1 MTSWQLVEVWLN
13 DQGINTI
20 QPCPVPVDYRSSAPA
35 VRRFTKLGNPALS
48 LVESIWEWGYW
59 WWAPVSWTGS
69 LYTDSC

>member
-35 VRRFTKLGNPALS
+35 VRRFTKQGNPALS
-48 LVESIWEWGYW
+48 LVESIWE
-59 WWAPVSWTGS
+59 
-69 LYTDSC
+69 